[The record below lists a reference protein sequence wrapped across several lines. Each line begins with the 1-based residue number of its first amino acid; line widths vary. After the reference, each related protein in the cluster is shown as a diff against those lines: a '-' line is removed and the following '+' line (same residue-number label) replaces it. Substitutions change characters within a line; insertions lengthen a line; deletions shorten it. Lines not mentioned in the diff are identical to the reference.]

1 MLLDTPDRP
10 IPAAS
15 AAPAAPTACTVPD
28 SDPKIKELQP
38 PRYSAAMRE
47 RNKAGIVDVTISLR
61 ADGSIE
67 KAEITRHA
75 GDELLDEAT
84 LTAALA
90 TSYVPQVKNWTFVAG
105 SYIFRARF
113 RSAPQTAGAPPLPDG
128 PAAFPTTAPGANS
141 STR

>member
-1 MLLDTPDRP
+1 MMLDTTDRP

-15 AAPAAPTACTVPD
+15 AAPAASACSVPD

-47 RNKAGIVDVTISLR
+47 RNKAGIVDVTIALR

-67 KAEITRHA
+67 KAEITRRS
-75 GDELLDEAT
+75 GDDLLDDAT

-90 TSYVPQVKNWTFVAG
+90 TTYLPQVKNCTFVAG

-113 RSAPQTAGAPPLPDG
+113 RSAPQTAGAPLPDG
-128 PAAFPTTAPGANS
+128 PAAFPTAAPEANR
-141 STR
+141 TNP